1 MSEKKNRKLLLAAL
15 LMNDTD
21 DDLEAVAWSHSLPV
35 THHSTSTRNQALY
48 ETEWSHVT
56 AYPLAISPQLEIPS
70 SFLSFKSFSHS
81 GGGNELPTNTWA
93 VLLLKSVTDGRNCE
107 TFLFNNH
114 LQLWLATFS
123 PTTPTSA
130 ILNML
135 FSVAIVTGANVCIC
149 ANEISKQELCE
160 HGCSEHLNCSCS
172 FIFSSAESKLV
183 GLGTENISM
192 KNTCKKTATKYIR
205 DCDSDPGEGVT
216 VSKVGKNQS
225 FICSLWWHEPGSLP
239 RMPLLKFPAANQTDC
254 WFLLLYITWN
264 CCSSSDWQI
273 CHIDALMR
281 QIKKS

>member
-21 DDLEAVAWSHSLPV
+21 DDLEAVAWSRSLPV

-81 GGGNELPTNTWA
+81 GGGNELPSFIIKICHRWE
-93 VLLLKSVTDGRNCE
+93 K
-107 TFLFNNH
+107 

-135 FSVAIVTGANVCIC
+135 FSVAVVTGANVYLCQWDIETGVVWAWVFRTFKLQLFIHLQQC
-149 ANEISKQELCE
+149 REYTRELLTLS
-160 HGCSEHLNCSCS
+160 H
-172 FIFSSAESKLV
+172 
-183 GLGTENISM
+183 
-192 KNTCKKTATKYIR
+192 
-205 DCDSDPGEGVT
+205 
-216 VSKVGKNQS
+216 
-225 FICSLWWHEPGSLP
+225 
-239 RMPLLKFPAANQTDC
+239 
-254 WFLLLYITWN
+254 
-264 CCSSSDWQI
+264 
-273 CHIDALMR
+273 
-281 QIKKS
+281 

>member
-21 DDLEAVAWSHSLPV
+21 DDLEAVAWSRSLPV

-81 GGGNELPTNTWA
+81 GGGNELPSFIIKICHRWEKLWD
-93 VLLLKSVTDGRNCE
+93 LLVQQSSAALISHILSHD
-107 TFLFNNH
+107 
-114 LQLWLATFS
+114 
-123 PTTPTSA
+123 A

-135 FSVAIVTGANVCIC
+135 FSVAVVTGANVCIC

-172 FIFSSAESKLV
+172 FIFSSAESTLVSYWHSVIKL
-183 GLGTENISM
+183 IHI
-192 KNTCKKTATKYIR
+192 NTCVLVHTYKW
-205 DCDSDPGEGVT
+205 
-216 VSKVGKNQS
+216 S
-225 FICSLWWHEPGSLP
+225 FRAE
-239 RMPLLKFPAANQTDC
+239 K
-254 WFLLLYITWN
+254 
-264 CCSSSDWQI
+264 
-273 CHIDALMR
+273 
-281 QIKKS
+281 

>member
-15 LMNDTD
+15 LMNNTD
-21 DDLEAVAWSHSLPV
+21 DDLEAVAWSRSLPV

-81 GGGNELPTNTWA
+81 GGGNELPSFIIKICHRWE
-93 VLLLKSVTDGRNCE
+93 K
-107 TFLFNNH
+107 

-135 FSVAIVTGANVCIC
+135 FSVAVVTGANVCIC

-172 FIFSSAESKLV
+172 FIFSSAESTLVSYWHSVIKL
-183 GLGTENISM
+183 IHI
-192 KNTCKKTATKYIR
+192 NTCVLVHTYKW
-205 DCDSDPGEGVT
+205 
-216 VSKVGKNQS
+216 S
-225 FICSLWWHEPGSLP
+225 FRAE
-239 RMPLLKFPAANQTDC
+239 K
-254 WFLLLYITWN
+254 
-264 CCSSSDWQI
+264 
-273 CHIDALMR
+273 
-281 QIKKS
+281 